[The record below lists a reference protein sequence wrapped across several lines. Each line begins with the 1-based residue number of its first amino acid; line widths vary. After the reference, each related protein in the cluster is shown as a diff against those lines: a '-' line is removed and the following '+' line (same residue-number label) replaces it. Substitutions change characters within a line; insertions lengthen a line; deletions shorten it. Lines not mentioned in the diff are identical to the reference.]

1 MYYQD
6 GTKAEIGDVVVGPSD
21 NTDGT
26 IVGMVSA
33 VATPESHLVRVRLLA
48 KVFVEGGSRKTV
60 ILSGDVEYTSANQL
74 RKIL

>member
-6 GTKAEIGDVVVGPSD
+6 GTKAEIGDIVVGPSD
-21 NTDGT
+21 NIDGT

-48 KVFVEGGSRKTV
+48 KIFIEGGSRKTF